1 MESGKRPRPELS
13 GNQEAQPG
21 EENILS
27 VLLSDRTLGEIWP
40 EGRGELSVVRNPTIG
55 LGLEQT
61 ELRGPR
67 GPRSILSLEISSWL
81 ALPPVKIIFKNFQF

>member
-13 GNQEAQPG
+13 GNQGGQPG

-40 EGRGELSVVRNPTIG
+40 EGRGELSVLRNPTIG
-55 LGLEQT
+55 LGFGT
-61 ELRGPR
+61 D
-67 GPRSILSLEISSWL
+67 
-81 ALPPVKIIFKNFQF
+81 